1 MDKSRPNRQFKVG
14 RVLDNAKACGVFLL
28 YTRNIAFYPL
38 FRMKSRISD
47 SMVTRM
53 KALGIREP
61 VKGSLHVIVQRGFVD
76 YVLHNETSW
85 ALRGILK
92 TARMALYQFLL
103 QK

>member
-1 MDKSRPNRQFKVG
+1 MV
-14 RVLDNAKACGVFLL
+14 VVF
-28 YTRNIAFYPL
+28 FYYVHVTL
-38 FRMKSRISD
+38 GSIHCFRMKSRISD

-92 TARMALYQFLL
+92 TARTYGSISF
-103 QK
+103 